1 MSPEAVT
8 ANMSLADFFRQ
19 LSILIGLPAVLVAGV
34 GAAMI
39 VIARD
44 WRLAIFCYSLVTVML
59 ALLLSQIIPTEWAL
73 QQAIVGGIVAVMLY
87 LSARQLRGSGQAPQ
101 AWDARWPL
109 MASLTSFRLLAV
121 GLVAVTFLALRE
133 QIPLPLLD
141 ALFRDAL
148 VWLVLVS
155 LVGLALHEEPLHA
168 GLCLLT
174 FLGAVELLL
183 FTLTQRRMVVGL
195 WQAMQV
201 LVGLAVAYLV
211 LARGLAAPMGEERPG
226 PESGGGA

>member
-1 MSPEAVT
+1 
-8 ANMSLADFFRQ
+8 MSLADLFRQ
-19 LSILIGLPAVLVAGV
+19 LSFLIGLPAVLIAAA
-34 GAAMI
+34 GAALI

-44 WRLAIFCYSLVTVML
+44 WRVAIVGYMLISLML
-59 ALLLSQIIPTEWAL
+59 ALLLSQILGFPVEWAL
-73 QQAIVGGIVAVMLY
+73 QQAIVGGLVSVMLY
-87 LSARQLRGSGQAPQ
+87 LSARQLRGRAEVRRPP
-101 AWDARWPL
+101 AARWPL

-121 GLVAVTFLALRE
+121 GLVGVTFFVLRE
-133 QIPLPLLD
+133 RISIPLLD

-148 VWLVLVS
+148 VWLLLIS

-183 FTLTQRRMVVGL
+183 FTLTKQRMVVGL

-211 LARGLAAPMGEERPG
+211 LARGLVAPTSAGQPG
-226 PESGGGA
+226 SESGGGA